1 MGRVLGIDFGTRRVG
16 AAISDSERTLASPLE
31 VYERKDRLQDA
42 RHYQALV
49 KEHEVDRIVVG
60 LPVHLGGGE
69 GGTAS
74 LARKYGE
81 WLAELTG
88 LPVFFHDER
97 FTTSDAEESLIAAG
111 LKRSQRKGLR
121 DMLAAR
127 ILLQNYLDDGCPD
140 SNPRLTG
147 IDD

>member
-1 MGRVLGIDFGTRRVG
+1 MGRILGIDFGTKRVG
-16 AAISDSERTLASPLE
+16 AAVSDSDRSLASPLE
-31 VYERKDRLQDA
+31 VYERKDPLQDA

-60 LPVHLGGGE
+60 LPVHLSGGE

-81 WLAELTG
+81 WLAGLTG
-88 LPVFFHDER
+88 LPVVFHDER
-97 FTTSDAEESLIAAG
+97 FTTSDAEESLMAAG

-127 ILLQNYLDDGCPD
+127 ILLQNYLDDGCPEF
-140 SNPRLTG
+140 NPRLTG